1 MEETKTKISPYI
13 AGIKDRKIKQII
25 NRYLEAYGSFK
36 EYNKSFHEGIIMSFS
51 NLRKVHDILWEIKE
65 NFHLVYKRVLNP
77 RKKIFE
83 QANKFTP
90 SDSEIN
96 FMNNVGLLFH
106 KVMVARELKYV
117 LDYYEE
123 DSNSYQETRA
133 SLERNLDR
141 IDSLFDQ
148 GIKLLVQMLENYQNN
163 IQLITYFLE
172 NKETCE
178 SLIQKGNIELLKIL
192 SRGRDIEDIYMD
204 AVHYYQNSGWTDK
217 AEVVLRELLRINP
230 SHEKAAVMLQAINI

>member
-1 MEETKTKISPYI
+1 MEEAKTKISPYI
-13 AGIKDRKIKQII
+13 AGIKDRKIRQII
-25 NRYLEAYGSFK
+25 SRYLDTYSSFK
-36 EYNKSFHEGIIMSFS
+36 EYNKSFHEGVIMSFS

-77 RKKIFE
+77 KKKIFE
-83 QANKFTP
+83 PASKFTP

-123 DSNSYQETRA
+123 DSSGYQETRA

-148 GIKLLVQMLENYQNN
+148 GIKLLVRMLENYQNN

-172 NKETCE
+172 NKKIYEA
-178 SLIQKGNIELLKIL
+178 LIQKSNIEVLKIL

-217 AEVVLRELLRINP
+217 AEEVLRELLKINP

>member
-1 MEETKTKISPYI
+1 MEEAKAKISPYI
-13 AGIKDRKIKQII
+13 AGIKDRKIRQII
-25 NRYLEAYGSFK
+25 SRYLDTYSSFK
-36 EYNKSFHEGIIMSFS
+36 EYNQSFHKGVIMSYS

-65 NFHLVYKRVLNP
+65 NFHLVYKRILNP
-77 RKKIFE
+77 KKKIFE
-83 QANKFTP
+83 PANKFTP
-90 SDSEIN
+90 SDSEIT

-123 DSNSYQETRA
+123 DSSGYQETRA

-141 IDSLFDQ
+141 IDSLFDL

-172 NKETCE
+172 NEKIYE
-178 SLIQKGNIELLKIL
+178 SLIQKSNIELLKIL

-217 AEVVLRELLRINP
+217 AEEVLRELLKINP

>member
-1 MEETKTKISPYI
+1 MEEAKTKISPYI
-13 AGIKDRKIKQII
+13 AGIKDRKIRHII
-25 NRYLEAYGSFK
+25 ARYLEAYSSFK
-36 EYNKSFHEGIIMSFS
+36 DYNKLFHEGIIMSYS
-51 NLRKVHDILWEIKE
+51 NLRKVHDILWDIKE
-65 NFHLVYKRVLNP
+65 NFHLIYKRVLNP

-83 QANKFTP
+83 PANKFTP

-123 DSNSYQETRA
+123 DSSGYQETKA

-141 IDSLFDQ
+141 INSLFDQ
-148 GIKLLVQMLENYQNN
+148 GLESLVQILENYQNN

-172 NKETCE
+172 DKERCE
-178 SLIQKGNIELLKIL
+178 SLFNKNIAELLKIL
-192 SRGRDIEDIYMD
+192 SRGRDMEDVYMD
-204 AVHYYQNSGWTDK
+204 AVHYYQNSGWTEK
-217 AEVVLRELLRINP
+217 AEDILRKLLKINP
-230 SHEKAAVMLQAINI
+230 SHEKAALMLQAIKM